1 MDDSELQSEPIVF
14 RVMDHDLY
22 SSDDLIGTVSIGLNP
37 LLHRLEG
44 DNLQI
49 KAMKRVNTSGAA
61 ESNVGGGTE
70 GHAEE
75 GELDMVEQGGGSNVH
90 TIQGWYPIYDTLEGV
105 RGKLYIVIKVQFF
118 GDENPFK
125 ESSASVKFFM
135 GSVLEP
141 SVFEVESL
149 IGFVEEL
156 VVENDPEYEW
166 SDNFRSSRK
175 SNESRQL
182 LLYRLSNTV
191 RRLVGKK
198 ARELGANAVIGYE
211 QHFDVEGDSG
221 LVARGFG
228 TACIVRTYSGFWI
241 LGHTNKHHSHS
252 LPLQGRTLSWGKL
265 HDYFGRLPPCQIY
278 ILTTRMDTR
287 LGELLHRWS
296 CSEARLTLASLRTI
310 LKAPRV
316 KVC

>member
-1 MDDSELQSEPIVF
+1 MVDDSELQSEPIVF

-22 SSDDLIGTVSIGLNP
+22 SSDDLIGTVSVGLNP

-44 DNLQI
+44 DSLQL
-49 KAMKRVNTSGAA
+49 KAMKRANTSGGVEGSAG
-61 ESNVGGGTE
+61 VDKE
-70 GHAEE
+70 GHEE
-75 GELDMVEQGGGSNVH
+75 ETELDMIEQGGSSNIH

-141 SVFEVESL
+141 TVFEVESL

-198 ARELGANAVIGYE
+198 ALELGANAVIGYE

-228 TACIVRTYSGFWI
+228 TACIVRKYF
-241 LGHTNKHHSHS
+241 HF
-252 LPLQGRTLSWGKL
+252 
-265 HDYFGRLPPCQIY
+265 YFGS
-278 ILTTRMDTR
+278 
-287 LGELLHRWS
+287 G
-296 CSEARLTLASLRTI
+296 
-310 LKAPRV
+310 
-316 KVC
+316 